1 MLVFV
6 QYEIDSTTEVV
17 EHATVEDVH
26 PKNVADFD
34 GSHIYDV
41 WWSGNE
47 NVCGGYY
54 KAKVLHIT
62 VCAKTQEEMDLFLS
76 KRSRKTASFVEG
88 EGKKEDEIKGISRV
102 VVISARCGKK
112 VWKLRLEN
120 EKLKRQLQL
129 QASKFAV
136 KLQKSQEDLGRA
148 RLLNKQLQEAF
159 ASKVFESESRIIYA
173 TSMNVV
179 VGGRSSCAKPL
190 IGQYRS
196 KRIQRDHC
204 IQYYIPYRISV
215 AWVQAVQISMS
226 SLSAVDTHKNSGK
239 GIPVVTTATSL
250 ASVSRSSVDPLGTT
264 EMPMPD
270 RIASQVAM
278 LSSTTQVEPD
288 EFASQDLPMR
298 SPTPAEP
305 DDIGEARTPPES
317 NEGLQTVIGSARDDE
332 KICAGSDKWVEK

>member
-62 VCAKTQEEMDLFLS
+62 
-76 KRSRKTASFVEG
+76 
-88 EGKKEDEIKGISRV
+88 
-102 VVISARCGKK
+102 
-112 VWKLRLEN
+112 
-120 EKLKRQLQL
+120 
-129 QASKFAV
+129 
-136 KLQKSQEDLGRA
+136 
-148 RLLNKQLQEAF
+148 
-159 ASKVFESESRIIYA
+159 ESRIIYA

-215 AWVQAVQISMS
+215 AWVQAVQ
-226 SLSAVDTHKNSGK
+226 
-239 GIPVVTTATSL
+239 
-250 ASVSRSSVDPLGTT
+250 
-264 EMPMPD
+264 
-270 RIASQVAM
+270 
-278 LSSTTQVEPD
+278 
-288 EFASQDLPMR
+288 
-298 SPTPAEP
+298 
-305 DDIGEARTPPES
+305 
-317 NEGLQTVIGSARDDE
+317 
-332 KICAGSDKWVEK
+332 